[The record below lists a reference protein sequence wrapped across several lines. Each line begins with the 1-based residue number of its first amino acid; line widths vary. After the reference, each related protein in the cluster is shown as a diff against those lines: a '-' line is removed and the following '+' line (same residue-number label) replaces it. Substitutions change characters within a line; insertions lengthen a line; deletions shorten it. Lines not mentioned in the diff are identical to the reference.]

1 MDALRTVN
9 LRNPSTPQTERAD
22 KSQKR
27 NNAGGYSFVAN
38 DATRFRRFLIT
49 GTNGG
54 TYYVSENKLTKDAV
68 KFVVD
73 YIADNGV
80 AAVNEA
86 VKVSDQALAPSN
98 NQALF
103 VIAVALNSDD
113 ADTKRAAKEA
123 VIKVARTGTH
133 LFTLCEYLK
142 NTGGWGSAKTKA
154 IAAWYTTRDD
164 EALSYQVAKYRQR
177 DGWTHRDV
185 LRLAHPKGISKDISR
200 FILNGEVTETAPV
213 ILRDFERLS
222 TVDSADEAVEA
233 IRDAEV
239 VAWEFLPT
247 GVLKDK
253 KVWRELA
260 DGGHL
265 PLGAMIRNISR
276 LGKNGAFEDNFHE
289 GKLQVISGDEFT
301 DIVVNALTN
310 EKKIKRSRIHPMDF
324 LKTIAVVGDGSE
336 GVPHEVIG
344 ALHTGYE
351 MSFVNVKDIDASAL
365 IGMDVSGSMSALVN
379 DPRGG
384 WGWGWGDQE
393 GLTCAKAGA
402 SLIQVI
408 MEAMRKTRVMA
419 FSHKFQ
425 ELPITKQMSLNEVH
439 RKVQG
444 LNFGATDCALP
455 MQYALKK
462 GLEVDAFFVI
472 TDNETWSGNQH
483 PFEALKEYR
492 NKVNPKARLFVIALS
507 GTEFTIA
514 DPDDPLSYDIAG
526 FDSSMMKIV
535 EESFN
540 S

>member
-22 KSQKR
+22 KRQKR

-54 TYYVSENKLTKDAV
+54 TYYVSENKLTNDAV

-222 TVDSADEAVEA
+222 TVASADEAVEA

-265 PLGAMIRNISR
+265 PMGAMIRNISR

-365 IGMDVSGSMSALVN
+365 IGMDVSGSMSSLVN
-379 DPRGG
+379 NPRGG
-384 WGWGWGDQE
+384 WSWWGDQE

-419 FSHKFQ
+419 FSHQFL

-444 LNFGATDCALP
+444 LNFGSTDCALP

-472 TDNETWSGNQH
+472 TDNETWYGNQH

>member
-22 KSQKR
+22 NRQKR

-54 TYYVSENKLTKDAV
+54 TYYVSEKKLTKDAV

-222 TVDSADEAVEA
+222 TVASADEAVEA

-324 LKTIAVVGDGSE
+324 LKTIAVIGDGSE
-336 GVPHEVIG
+336 GVPHEVIT

-365 IGMDVSGSMSALVN
+365 IGMDVSGSMSSLVN

-384 WGWGWGDQE
+384 WAWWGDQG
-393 GLTCAKAGA
+393 GLSCAKAGA

-419 FSHKFQ
+419 FSHRFL

-444 LNFGATDCALP
+444 LNFGSTDCALP

-472 TDNETWSGNQH
+472 TDNETWYGDQH

>member
-22 KSQKR
+22 KRQKR
-27 NNAGGYSFVAN
+27 NSAGGYSFVAN

-54 TYYVSENKLTKDAV
+54 TYYVSENKLTNDAV

-185 LRLAHPKGISKDISR
+185 LRLTHPKGISKDISR

-222 TVDSADEAVEA
+222 TVASADEAVEA

-265 PLGAMIRNISR
+265 PMGAMIRNIAR

-324 LKTIAVVGDGSE
+324 LKTIAVIGDGSE
-336 GVPHEVIG
+336 GVPHEVIT

-351 MSFVNVKDIDASAL
+351 LSFVNVKDIDASAL

-384 WGWGWGDQE
+384 WGWGWGDQG
-393 GLTCAKAGA
+393 GLSCAKAGA

-419 FSHKFQ
+419 FSHKFL

-439 RKVQG
+439 HKVQG
-444 LNFGATDCALP
+444 LNFGSTDCALP
-455 MQYALKK
+455 MQYALNK

-472 TDNETWSGNQH
+472 TDNETWYGDQH

-535 EESFN
+535 EESF
-540 S
+540 SS

>member
-27 NNAGGYSFVAN
+27 NNAGGYSFVAS

-200 FILNGEVTETAPV
+200 FILSGEVTETAPV

-324 LKTIAVVGDGSE
+324 LKTIAVVGHGSE

-365 IGMDVSGSMSALVN
+365 IGMDVSGSMSVLVN

-384 WGWGWGDQE
+384 WDWSGQK

-419 FSHKFQ
+419 FSNQFQ
-425 ELPITKQMSLNEVH
+425 ELSITKQMSLNEVH
-439 RKVQG
+439 RKIQG
-444 LNFGATDCALP
+444 LNFGSTDCALP
-455 MQYALKK
+455 MQYALNK

-472 TDNETWSGNQH
+472 TDSETWYGNQH

>member
-22 KSQKR
+22 KRQKR

-54 TYYVSENKLTKDAV
+54 TYYVSEKKLTNDAV

-222 TVDSADEAVEA
+222 TVASADEAVEA

-247 GVLKDK
+247 DVLKDK

-265 PLGAMIRNISR
+265 PMGAMIRNIAR

-336 GVPHEVIG
+336 GVPHEVIT

-365 IGMDVSGSMSALVN
+365 IGMDVSGSMSSLVN
-379 DPRGG
+379 NPRGG

-408 MEAMRKTRVMA
+408 LEAMRKTRVMA
-419 FSHKFQ
+419 FSHKFL

-439 RKVQG
+439 RKVRG
-444 LNFGATDCALP
+444 LNFGSTDCALP

-472 TDNETWSGNQH
+472 TDNETWYGNQH

>member
-22 KSQKR
+22 KRQKR
-27 NNAGGYSFVAN
+27 NNAGGYSFVAS

-200 FILNGEVTETAPV
+200 FILSGEVTETAPV

-324 LKTIAVVGDGSE
+324 LKTIAVVGDGSD

-365 IGMDVSGSMSALVN
+365 IGMDVSGSMSVLVN
-379 DPRGG
+379 DPRGRWV
-384 WGWGWGDQE
+384 WGNQE

-419 FSHKFQ
+419 FSNQFQ
-425 ELPITKQMSLNEVH
+425 ELSITKQMSLNEVH
-439 RKVQG
+439 RKIQG
-444 LNFGATDCALP
+444 LNFGSTDCALP
-455 MQYALKK
+455 MQYALNK

-472 TDNETWSGNQH
+472 TDSETWYGNQH

>member
-22 KSQKR
+22 KRQKR
-27 NNAGGYSFVAN
+27 NNAGGYSFVAS

-200 FILNGEVTETAPV
+200 FILSGEVTETAPV

-365 IGMDVSGSMSALVN
+365 IGMDVSGSMSVLVN

-384 WGWGWGDQE
+384 WSYGDQK

-419 FSHKFQ
+419 FSSQFQ
-425 ELPITKQMSLNEVH
+425 ELSITKQMSLNEVH

-444 LNFGATDCALP
+444 LNFGSTDCALP
-455 MQYALKK
+455 MQYALNK

-472 TDNETWSGNQH
+472 TDSETWYGNQH

>member
-22 KSQKR
+22 KRQKR
-27 NNAGGYSFVAN
+27 NNAGGYSFIAS

-200 FILNGEVTETAPV
+200 FILSGEVTETAPV

-233 IRDAEV
+233 IHDAEV

-384 WGWGWGDQE
+384 WDWGNQE

-419 FSHKFQ
+419 FSNQFL

-439 RKVQG
+439 RKVQE
-444 LNFGATDCALP
+444 LNFGSTDCALP
-455 MQYALKK
+455 MQYALNR

-472 TDNETWSGNQH
+472 TDCETWYGNQH

-492 NKVNPKARLFVIALS
+492 NKVNPKARMFVIALS

>member
-22 KSQKR
+22 KRQKR

-54 TYYVSENKLTKDAV
+54 TYYVSENKLTNDAV

-222 TVDSADEAVEA
+222 TVASADEAVEA

-265 PLGAMIRNISR
+265 PMGAMIRNISR

-324 LKTIAVVGDGSE
+324 LKTIAVIGDGSE
-336 GVPHEVIG
+336 GVPHEVIT

-365 IGMDVSGSMSALVN
+365 IGMDVSGSMSSLVN
-379 DPRGG
+379 NPRGG
-384 WGWGWGDQE
+384 WAWWGDKE

-419 FSHKFQ
+419 FSHKFL

-444 LNFGATDCALP
+444 LNFGSTDCALP

-472 TDNETWSGNQH
+472 TDNETWYGNQH